1 MAALNSWFA
10 GTVEFIVTAPLLF
23 SVSVWLPTAPLPIVY
38 AAADDVSNR
47 IVLIVTPVLRFSVV
61 LLFPALLKVAVSP
74 DPGTGVALQFVP
86 VAQIEL
92 VVPFHVALAATAESE
107 IS

>member
-1 MAALNSWFA
+1 
-10 GTVEFIVTAPLLF
+10 VEFIVTAPLLF
-23 SVSVWLPTAPLPIVY
+23 SVSVWLPTVPLPIVY
-38 AAADDVSNR
+38 AAADVSNR
-47 IVLIVTPVLRFSVV
+47 IVLIVTLVPRFSVV
-61 LLFPALLKVAVSP
+61 LPFPALLKVAVSP